1 MTTVVVKLLPPPA
14 GDGLQIVGHL
24 PVGAPLRQ
32 EVHENGHVRLI
43 EILVGAKHQVIDD
56 LADARRSARGQSKEV
71 VLGSAE
77 ELRDPVEDRLRA

>member
-32 EVHENGHVRLI
+32 EVHENGHVCLI
-43 EILVGAKHQVIDD
+43 EVLVGAEHQVVDD
-56 LADARRSARGQSKEV
+56 LADARRSARRNSKEV
-71 VLGSAE
+71 VLGSTE
-77 ELRDPVEDRLRA
+77 ELGDPVEDRLRA

>member
-32 EVHENGHVRLI
+32 EVHKDGHVRLI
-43 EILVGAKHQVIDD
+43 EIVIGAEHQVVDD
-56 LADARRSARGQSKEV
+56 LADARRSVRGQSKEV
-71 VLGSAE
+71 VLGAAE
-77 ELRDPVEDRLRA
+77 ELGDPVEDWFRT

>member
-32 EVHENGHVRLI
+32 EVHKDGHVRLI
-43 EILVGAKHQVIDD
+43 EVVIGAEHQVVDD
-56 LADARRSARGQSKEV
+56 LADARRSVRGQSKEV

-77 ELRDPVEDRLRA
+77 ELGDPVEDRLRA